1 MNEKGLNTFNR
12 KPAANF
18 FKELSV
24 KRHLFQKKQKKKIIK
39 LRHLTFKISYR
50 KKKKSKINQ
59 ILPGVSFI
67 IIFAKLCISLY
78 ECPEKCLR
86 EKKKHLENCPWEIN
100 LKLS

>member
-24 KRHLFQKKQKKKIIK
+24 KRHLFQKKKKKIIK

-67 IIFAKLCISLY
+67 IIFAKLCISL
-78 ECPEKCLR
+78 
-86 EKKKHLENCPWEIN
+86 
-100 LKLS
+100 

>member
-18 FKELSV
+18 FKELPV
-24 KRHLFQKKQKKKIIK
+24 KRHLFQKQNKKKIIK

-59 ILPGVSFI
+59 MLPGVSFI